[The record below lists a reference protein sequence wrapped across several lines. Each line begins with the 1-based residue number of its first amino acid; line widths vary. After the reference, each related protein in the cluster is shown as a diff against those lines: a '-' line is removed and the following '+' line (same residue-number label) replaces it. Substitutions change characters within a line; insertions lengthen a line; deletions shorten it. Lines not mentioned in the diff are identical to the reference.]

1 MSTPH
6 VTYEARYTSME
17 EATAQD
23 VNHII
28 QGLNHYTDPKYLT
41 DFYCNLVANLN
52 SSTEGFP
59 INRYEHSLQSATMAH
74 RDGKDVEYVVCALLH
89 DVGEIF
95 DPYAHDHV
103 IAELL
108 KNYISPENHFI
119 LKTHTTFQ
127 GYYYWDKIGLNKN
140 ARDVFRSSPYFDACV
155 EFVEKYDDKAF
166 NKSYRNMTL
175 DEFRPMMMTVFSNRR
190 RNDAVFE

>member
-52 SSTEGFP
+52 SSTEVRRWH
-59 INRYEHSLQSATMAH
+59 IATERM
-74 RDGKDVEYVVCALLH
+74 
-89 DVGEIF
+89 
-95 DPYAHDHV
+95 P
-103 IAELL
+103 
-108 KNYISPENHFI
+108 
-119 LKTHTTFQ
+119 
-127 GYYYWDKIGLNKN
+127 
-140 ARDVFRSSPYFDACV
+140 
-155 EFVEKYDDKAF
+155 
-166 NKSYRNMTL
+166 NM
-175 DEFRPMMMTVFSNRR
+175 
-190 RNDAVFE
+190 

>member
-1 MSTPH
+1 
-6 VTYEARYTSME
+6 
-17 EATAQD
+17 
-23 VNHII
+23 
-28 QGLNHYTDPKYLT
+28 
-41 DFYCNLVANLN
+41 
-52 SSTEGFP
+52 
-59 INRYEHSLQSATMAH
+59 MAH
-74 RDGKDVEYVVCALLH
+74 RDGKDAEYVVCALLH

>member
-6 VTYEARYTSME
+6 VAYEARYTSME

-23 VNHII
+23 VSRII

-41 DFYCNLVANLN
+41 DFYCNLVEHLN

-74 RDGKDVEYVVCALLH
+74 RDGKDAEYVVCALLH

-108 KNYISPENHFI
+108 KNYTSPENHFI

-140 ARDVFRSSPYFDACV
+140 ARDAFRSSPYFDACV

-175 DEFRPMMMTVFSNRR
+175 VEFRPMMMTVFSNRR